1 MKPHHSLP
9 LWPILTLS
17 VFLLLSSVSALAQGS
32 PPFYTDDTATA
43 EKGQWCLDLGVATE
57 RARCGDY
64 TWNAP
69 SIDLAYGLT
78 NQIEFSYGVPM
89 IIVQLEGESA
99 RSGLGNSVAGVKWRF
114 YEDDA
119 AKFAV
124 SVNPQVEFDN
134 PTSSRRRGLVENNT
148 GFFLPFQMRKAF
160 GEIETAFNVGRIF
173 HVRNASESD
182 VWQAGI
188 AVGRQFAEPLH
199 VGVELYGETSLKFE
213 RSLVILNLGAVYT
226 VNDRFSLSASLGHG
240 VGGADRPHFVGF
252 VGVQLL
258 R

>member
-1 MKPHHSLP
+1 MKPNQFLSLGSLIP
-9 LWPILTLS
+9 LS
-17 VFLLLSSVSALAQGS
+17 VFLLLSTASALAQGS
-32 PPFYTDDTATA
+32 PPFYTDDAATS
-43 EKGQWCLDLGVATE
+43 EKGQWCFDFGVAME
-57 RARCGDY
+57 RARGGDY

-69 SIDLAYGLT
+69 SINLAYGLT

-89 IIVQLEGESA
+89 LIVRLEGESA

-148 GFFLPFQMRKAF
+148 GFFLPIQLRKAF
-160 GEIETAFNVGRIF
+160 GDIETAFNVGRIF
-173 HVRNASESD
+173 HVRNSNESD
-182 VWQAGI
+182 VWQAGV
-188 AVGRQFAEPLH
+188 AVGRNFSEPLH

-213 RSLVILNLGAVYT
+213 RSLVIVNLGAVYA
-226 VNDRFSLSASLGHG
+226 VNDWLAFSASFGHG
-240 VGGADRPHFVGF
+240 VMGADRPHIVGF